1 MPSAPL
7 LTRIASIERRLN
19 LNNATTTDDAMSLCD
34 DDKPPSVTT
43 AARDDAAGPKTQPL
57 SPSLPKIHIHV
68 QPESVAVGAPKLPES
83 APSVASRIPIEAV
96 EEKLPD
102 SHEDQG
108 SDRKPTTK
116 PLDAFARYLSDANSF
131 PDYGDRSRR
140 STMGPERLKQINRL
154 VAKPVNT
161 LSVRRYEGHNE
172 PDVPSAKR
180 QKKDGARPC
189 DSTMSPY
196 FATPR
201 AKKSSEIHD
210 VRVEPDDIYDIRS
223 TSSAGITGANNLSVV
238 EYRNVLPQ
246 SRKGGRRRRSRTGL
260 NSSSQQR
267 DSSPGPY
274 RLPTISTKRTLISTI
289 SDSPDVLNSEKPF
302 SGVSEIVSD
311 ISPLLNVKRERPHRP
326 GDNFGRQF
334 KRQKPSTP
342 KETIDISEDE
352 LQADSAKQKAP
363 NERENAISRSSGTA
377 GGLSKNPMRG
387 DIQHTIFGKRSRRP
401 RSEMI
406 AITRAVCGKWI
417 YNRGDR
423 SGAVFL
429 HREGKEGKRLDP
441 VLENGQVSGEH
452 AWLGVDLDQ
461 VRSFGVSEVPNRYGF
476 VARSQSGDAGP
487 KLYLEFENHDGIEA
501 FCHALKSVSIPE
513 KFIAELEKRAERAF
527 DEAKSWIASNS
538 PPKYS
543 SLIFAR
549 DKRETDTDLAPPNP
563 DGRPGSTRA
572 KLKDNLIQSAKN
584 LNGSDALQRK
594 DNLIQSEAKDLDD
607 SDALRRRDN
616 LIQSTKS
623 LDDSDALQRIEEMLD
638 SDTRRSTRSS
648 APTTRYRMPSPV
660 GWTQV
665 NPDWHESWQA
675 PLVFPPTGKNRAL
688 VDKIDI
694 PRLDENEFLN
704 DNLINFYIRYLE
716 HTLERERPELLRKV
730 YFFSTFFFEKLRSTK
745 GKINYDGVK
754 AWTAKV
760 DLLSY
765 DYIVVPVNEHAHWY
779 LAIICN
785 VPNAIQS
792 TWEGK
797 NSETLTNSMTNAI
810 EVTDT
815 PSSPR
820 LSTVERDLTEISLED
835 GTAATGKQK
844 EETAEVSRSP
854 PKKRK
859 SAGATS
865 SKFDPSQ
872 PRIITLDSLGGPH
885 APTCKALREYLI
897 EEAKTK
903 KGIELATVPAG
914 MTARGIPEQNNF
926 CDCGVFILGY
936 MQEFLANPDEAA
948 RKLLMKEE
956 LGWNIRPSEMRNRIR
971 GLLFDLQGEQQEHHK
986 QLEKEKRLRR
996 AKRKSLAPSSPRS
1009 SSPVRSVVMSPLVP
1023 KLPGAFPS
1031 DSPESKPVPET
1042 TLSSSESVQ
1051 ETEDSEG
1058 RGSNGKASHEA
1069 QEKPNTFEEFRFIS
1083 PLPGSSISP
1092 PDTKD
1097 KPFVGTSSSFP
1108 KLDSRSS
1115 RVVVE
1120 LKSAKGYDKSEFE
1133 EPTVLD
1139 DDEVQIVKEPYAQKG
1154 GSKATETRRR
1164 RHSSVEVVEATTSRP
1179 TSSSRVQNQENKS
1192 SVHTSPRLKPRQ
1204 SIEYDSDKGSRG
1216 EPKYDGIDRSGK
1228 SSGQTIL

>member
-1 MPSAPL
+1 MQTRFQIMGTGVADLPWVRNGWLVMTFVDGAFCRI
-7 LTRIASIERRLN
+7 LT
-19 LNNATTTDDAMSLCD
+19 
-34 DDKPPSVTT
+34 
-43 AARDDAAGPKTQPL
+43 
-57 SPSLPKIHIHV
+57 
-68 QPESVAVGAPKLPES
+68 
-83 APSVASRIPIEAV
+83 
-96 EEKLPD
+96 D
-102 SHEDQG
+102 SEQ
-108 SDRKPTTK
+108 
-116 PLDAFARYLSDANSF
+116 
-131 PDYGDRSRR
+131 
-140 STMGPERLKQINRL
+140 KQINRL

-161 LSVRRYEGHNE
+161 LSVRRFESQNE

-201 AKKSSEIHD
+201 AKKSSELHD

-289 SDSPDVLNSEKPF
+289 SDSPDVLNSEKPP
-302 SGVSEIVSD
+302 SRVPEVVSD
-311 ISPLLNVKRERPHRP
+311 ISPLFNAKRERPHRP

-334 KRQKPSTP
+334 KRQKPSTA

-363 NERENAISRSSGTA
+363 NKRENAISRSSGTA
-377 GGLSKNPMRG
+377 GGFSKNPMRG

-406 AITRAVCGKWI
+406 AIARAVCGKWI

-429 HREGKEGKRLDP
+429 HREGKDGKRLDA
-441 VLENGQVSGEH
+441 VSENGQVSSEH
-452 AWLGVDLDQ
+452 AWLGIDLDQ

-476 VARSQSGDAGP
+476 VSRSQSGDAGP

-501 FCHALKSVSIPE
+501 FCHALKSVAIPE

-527 DEAKSWIASNS
+527 DEAKNWIASNS

-549 DKRETDTDLAPPNP
+549 DKRENDTDLAPPNP

-572 KLKDNLIQSAKN
+572 KLKDNLIQSAKS
-584 LNGSDALQRK
+584 LNDSDALQRK

-607 SDALRRRDN
+607 SDALKRKDN

-623 LDDSDALQRIEEMLD
+623 LDDSDALQRVEEMLD
-638 SDTRRSTRSS
+638 FESRRSTRSS

-675 PLVFPPTGKNRAL
+675 PLVFPPTGKNRAT

-716 HTLERERPELLRKV
+716 HKLEREKPELLRKV

-797 NSETLTNSMTNAI
+797 SSETLTNSMSNAI

-844 EETAEVSRSP
+844 EETAEVSQSP

-859 SAGATS
+859 STGATS

-903 KGIELATVPAG
+903 KGIELTTVPAG

-996 AKRKSLAPSSPRS
+996 AKKKSMAPSSPRS
-1009 SSPVRSVVMSPLVP
+1009 SSPVRSVAMSPLVP

-1031 DSPESKPVPET
+1031 DSPESKPVPEA
-1042 TLSSSESVQ
+1042 TLSSSESIQ
-1051 ETEDSEG
+1051 ETDGSEG
-1058 RGSNGKASHEA
+1058 RGSNGNASHEA

-1092 PDTKD
+1092 QDTKD
-1097 KPFVGTSSSFP
+1097 KTFTGTSSSFP

-1133 EPTVLD
+1133 EPTLLD

-1154 GSKATETRRR
+1154 SSKATETRRR
-1164 RHSSVEVVEATTSRP
+1164 RHSSVEVVEATASRP
-1179 TSSSRVQNQENKS
+1179 TSSSRVQNQQNKP
-1192 SVHTSPRLKPRQ
+1192 SVNTSPRLKPRQ
-1204 SIEYDSDKGSRG
+1204 SIEYDSDHKTRG

-1228 SSGQTIL
+1228 SSGQTVL

>member
-1 MPSAPL
+1 
-7 LTRIASIERRLN
+7 
-19 LNNATTTDDAMSLCD
+19 
-34 DDKPPSVTT
+34 
-43 AARDDAAGPKTQPL
+43 
-57 SPSLPKIHIHV
+57 
-68 QPESVAVGAPKLPES
+68 
-83 APSVASRIPIEAV
+83 
-96 EEKLPD
+96 
-102 SHEDQG
+102 
-108 SDRKPTTK
+108 
-116 PLDAFARYLSDANSF
+116 
-131 PDYGDRSRR
+131 
-140 STMGPERLKQINRL
+140 MGPERLKHINRL
-154 VAKPVNT
+154 AAKPVNT
-161 LSVRRYEGHNE
+161 LSVRRFESQTE
-172 PDVPSAKR
+172 QDLPSAKR
-180 QKKDGARPC
+180 QKKDVTRPC
-189 DSTMSPY
+189 DSTTSPY
-196 FATPR
+196 FTTSR
-201 AKKSSEIHD
+201 AKKGSEFHD
-210 VRVEPDDIYDIRS
+210 VHVEPDDIFDIRS
-223 TSSAGITGANNLSVV
+223 SSSAGNTGVNNLSVI
-238 EYRNVLPQ
+238 EYRSVLPQ
-246 SRKGGRRRRSRTGL
+246 SRKGSRRRRSRAGL
-260 NSSSQQR
+260 NLNSQQHDAIDSSS
-267 DSSPGPY
+267 GPY
-274 RLPTISTKRTLISTI
+274 RLPPMSSRRTLISTI
-289 SDSPDVLNSEKPF
+289 SDSPDALNSEKPP
-302 SGVSEIVSD
+302 SRLPEVVSD
-311 ISPLLNVKRERPHRP
+311 ISPLFNAKRERPHRP

-334 KRQKPSTP
+334 KRQKPSMV
-342 KETIDISEDE
+342 KESIDISEDE
-352 LQADSAKQKAP
+352 LQADSAKHMGSK
-363 NERENAISRSSGTA
+363 ERESAVSRSSGIS
-377 GGLSKNPMRG
+377 GGFSKSAMRG
-387 DIQHTIFGKRSRRP
+387 DLHHTIFGKRSRRP

-417 YNRGDR
+417 YDRDDR

-441 VLENGQVSGEH
+441 VFENGQVSGDH

-476 VARSQSGDAGP
+476 VLRSQSGDAGP

-501 FCHALKSVSIPE
+501 FRDVLKSAHIAE
-513 KFIAELEKRAERAF
+513 KFVAERAF
-527 DEAKSWIASNS
+527 DEAKNWIASNS
-538 PPKYS
+538 PPRYS
-543 SLIFAR
+543 SLTFAR
-549 DKRETDTDLAPPNP
+549 DKRENDTGLASSNP
-563 DGRPGSTRA
+563 DGRPGSTRT
-572 KLKDNLIQSAKN
+572 KLKDDLIQSAKS
-584 LNGSDALQRK
+584 LN
-594 DNLIQSEAKDLDD
+594 
-607 SDALRRRDN
+607 
-616 LIQSTKS
+616 
-623 LDDSDALQRIEEMLD
+623 DSDALQRVEEMLD
-638 SDTRRSTRSS
+638 FDIRRSTRSS
-648 APTTRYRMPSPV
+648 APSTRYRMPSPV
-660 GWTQV
+660 GWTQA

-675 PLVFPPTGKNRAL
+675 PLVFPPTGKNRAT

-765 DYIVVPVNEHAHWY
+765 DYIFVPVNEHAHWY

-785 VPNAIQS
+785 VPNTIQS
-792 TWEGK
+792 TWETK
-797 NSETLTNSMTNAI
+797 SSETLTNSMPNAI

-844 EETAEVSRSP
+844 EETTDVPISPSR
-854 PKKRK
+854 KRK
-859 SAGATS
+859 SAGATA
-865 SKFDPSQ
+865 SKLNPSQ

-885 APTCKALREYLI
+885 APTCKALKEYLI

-903 KGIELATVPAG
+903 KGIDLTTVPTG

-956 LGWNIRPSEMRNRIR
+956 LGWSIRPSELRNRIR

-996 AKRKSLAPSSPRS
+996 AKKKSVAESSPRS
-1009 SSPVRSVVMSPLVP
+1009 SSPIRPVALSPPVP

-1031 DSPESKPVPET
+1031 DSPESKPAPEK
-1042 TLSSSESVQ
+1042 TLSSSESIQ
-1051 ETEDSEG
+1051 EADDSEG

-1069 QEKPNTFEEFRFIS
+1069 QEKLNTIEEFRFIT

-1092 PDTKD
+1092 QDTNNKS
-1097 KPFVGTSSSFP
+1097 FVGTSSSIP

-1133 EPTVLD
+1133 EPALVD
-1139 DDEVQIVKEPYAQKG
+1139 DDEVQIVKELSGSPYPRPQKS

-1179 TSSSRVQNQENKS
+1179 TSSSRVQSHENKP
-1192 SVHTSPRLKPRQ
+1192 SVHTSPRLKPQQ
-1204 SIEYDSDKGSRG
+1204 SIEYDSDHGAHG

-1228 SSGQTIL
+1228 SSDETVL

>member
-1 MPSAPL
+1 MPCAPL
-7 LTRIASIERRLN
+7 LTRIASIERR

-43 AARDDAAGPKTQPL
+43 GARDDAAGPKASCPNRRQASL
-57 SPSLPKIHIHV
+57 AEIPS
-68 QPESVAVGAPKLPES
+68 
-83 APSVASRIPIEAV
+83 
-96 EEKLPD
+96 
-102 SHEDQG
+102 
-108 SDRKPTTK
+108 K
-116 PLDAFARYLSDANSF
+116 PLKKNCQTVTRTKAAIGSRQRNAQTPLHATYQMQARFQIMGTGVAELPWVRNGWLVMTFGEGAFCRVLTD
-131 PDYGDRSRR
+131 G
-140 STMGPERLKQINRL
+140 EQKQINRL

-161 LSVRRYEGHNE
+161 LSVRRFEGQNE
-172 PDVPSAKR
+172 PDIPSAKR
-180 QKKDGARPC
+180 QKKDGTRPF

-196 FATPR
+196 FTTPR
-201 AKKSSEIHD
+201 AKKSSELHE
-210 VRVEPDDIYDIRS
+210 VRVEPEDIFDIRS
-223 TSSAGITGANNLSVV
+223 SSSTGNAGANNLSVV
-238 EYRNVLPQ
+238 EYRSTLPQ

-260 NSSSQQR
+260 NLSSQQR
-267 DSSPGPY
+267 DAVDSSPGPY
-274 RLPTISTKRTLISTI
+274 RLPAISTKRTLISTI
-289 SDSPDVLNSEKPF
+289 SDSPDVLNSEKPP
-302 SGVSEIVSD
+302 SGLPEVVSD
-311 ISPLLNVKRERPHRP
+311 ISPILNVKRERPHRP

-334 KRQKPSTP
+334 KRQKPSTV
-342 KETIDISEDE
+342 KEPIDISEDE
-352 LQADSAKQKAP
+352 LQADSAKHMGP
-363 NERENAISRSSGTA
+363 NERESAISRSSGTS

-387 DIQHTIFGKRSRRP
+387 DMHHTIFGKRSRRP

-417 YNRGDR
+417 YNRDDR
-423 SGAVFL
+423 FGAVFL
-429 HREGKEGKRLDP
+429 HREGKESKRLDP
-441 VLENGQVSGEH
+441 VLENGQVSGDH

-461 VRSFGVSEVPNRYGF
+461 VRSFGVSEVPYRYGF
-476 VARSQSGDAGP
+476 VLRSQSGDAGP

-501 FCHALKSVSIPE
+501 FCRILKSVPITE
-513 KFIAELEKRAERAF
+513 KIVAGLETRAERAF
-527 DEAKSWIASNS
+527 DEAKNWIASNS

-543 SLIFAR
+543 SLVFAR
-549 DKRETDTDLAPPNP
+549 DKRENDTDLAPPSS
-563 DGRPGSTRA
+563 DGRPGSTRP
-572 KLKDNLIQSAKN
+572 KLKDNLIQSAKDSN
-584 LNGSDALQRK
+584 
-594 DNLIQSEAKDLDD
+594 D
-607 SDALRRRDN
+607 SDALKRV
-616 LIQSTKS
+616 
-623 LDDSDALQRIEEMLD
+623 EEMLD
-638 SDTRRSTRSS
+638 SDIRPSTRSAKGTNDADALQRVEEMVDFDFRRSTRSS
-648 APTTRYRMPSPV
+648 APSTRYRMPSPV

-675 PLVFPPTGKNRAL
+675 PLVFPPTGKNRAT

-716 HTLERERPELLRKV
+716 HKMERERPELLRKV

-797 NSETLTNSMTNAI
+797 SSETLTNSTSNAI
-810 EVTDT
+810 EGTDT

-835 GTAATGKQK
+835 GTAAMGKQK
-844 EETAEVSRSP
+844 EETFDVSQSP
-854 PKKRK
+854 PKKRR
-859 SAGATS
+859 SAGAAS
-865 SKFDPSQ
+865 SRLDPSQ

-885 APTCKALREYLI
+885 APTCKALKEYLI

-903 KGIELATVPAG
+903 KGIDLTTVPTG

-956 LGWNIRPSEMRNRIR
+956 LGWNIRPSELRNRIR

-986 QLEKEKRLRR
+986 QLEKERKLRK
-996 AKRKSLAPSSPRS
+996 AKRRSMAGTSPRS
-1009 SSPVRSVVMSPLVP
+1009 SSPVRSVVFSPPVP

-1031 DSPESKPVPET
+1031 DSPESKPVPGP
-1042 TLSSSESVQ
+1042 TLSSSESIQ
-1051 ETEDSEG
+1051 EADDSEG
-1058 RGSNGKASHEA
+1058 RSSNSKVSHEA
-1069 QEKPNTFEEFRFIS
+1069 QEKPNTIEEFRFIT
-1083 PLPGSSISP
+1083 PLPGSSTSP
-1092 PDTKD
+1092 QGTKD
-1097 KPFVGTSSSFP
+1097 KTSVDTSSFFP

-1120 LKSAKGYDKSEFE
+1120 LKSARGYDKSEFE
-1133 EPTVLD
+1133 EPTLVD
-1139 DDEVQIVKEPYAQKG
+1139 DDEVQIVKELSGSPYPYAQKG
-1154 GSKATETRRR
+1154 SSKATETRRR
-1164 RHSSVEVVEATTSRP
+1164 RHSLVEVVESTTSRP
-1179 TSSSRVQNQENKS
+1179 TSSSRVQNQEIKP
-1192 SVHTSPRLKPRQ
+1192 SVHASPQLKPRQ
-1204 SIEYDSDKGSRG
+1204 SIEYDSDHGTRG
-1216 EPKYDGIDRSGK
+1216 GPKYDGIDRSGK
-1228 SSGQTIL
+1228 SSGQTVL

>member
-1 MPSAPL
+1 
-7 LTRIASIERRLN
+7 
-19 LNNATTTDDAMSLCD
+19 MSLCD

-43 AARDDAAGPKTQPL
+43 AARDDAAGPKASKWKAFDGINGGGIVTQPCYPTQPL
-57 SPSLPKIHIHV
+57 SPSLPKIHVHV

-83 APSVASRIPIEAV
+83 APSVASRNPIAAV
-96 EEKLPD
+96 EEKLPE

-161 LSVRRYEGHNE
+161 LSVRRFEGHSE

-180 QKKDGARPC
+180 QKKDGTRPC
-189 DSTMSPY
+189 DPTMSPY
-196 FATPR
+196 FTTPR
-201 AKKSSEIHD
+201 AKKSSELHD
-210 VRVEPDDIYDIRS
+210 VRVEPEDIYDIRS
-223 TSSAGITGANNLSVV
+223 SSSAGIAGASNLSLL
-238 EYRNVLPQ
+238 EYRNVLPP
-246 SRKGGRRRRSRTGL
+246 SKKGSRRRRSRTSL

-267 DSSPGPY
+267 DPIDSSSGPH

-289 SDSPDVLNSEKPF
+289 SDSPDVLNSEKPP
-302 SGVSEIVSD
+302 SRAPDVVSD
-311 ISPLLNVKRERPHRP
+311 ISPLLNAKRERPHRP
-326 GDNFGRQF
+326 ENNFGRQF
-334 KRQKPSTP
+334 KRQKPSTVKKP
-342 KETIDISEDE
+342 IDISEDE
-352 LQADSAKQKAP
+352 LQADSTRHKGW
-363 NERENAISRSSGTA
+363 NERGNAISRSSGIS
-377 GGLSKNPMRG
+377 GGFSKNSMRG

-417 YNRGDR
+417 YNRDDR

-461 VRSFGVSEVPNRYGF
+461 VRSFEVSEVPYRYGL
-476 VARSQSGDAGP
+476 VSRSQSGDAGP
-487 KLYLEFENHDGIEA
+487 KLYLEFENHEGIEA
-501 FCHALKSVSIPE
+501 FCRALEPVPIPK
-513 KFIAELEKRAERAF
+513 KFHGELEKRAERAF
-527 DEAKSWIASNS
+527 DEAKNWIASNS
-538 PPKYS
+538 PPRYS
-543 SLIFAR
+543 SLRFAR
-549 DKRETDTDLAPPNP
+549 DKRETDIDLAPPSI

-572 KLKDNLIQSAKN
+572 KLKDNLIQSAKS
-584 LNGSDALQRK
+584 LTDSDSLQRK
-594 DNLIQSEAKDLDD
+594 DNLIQSTKDLDN
-607 SDALRRRDN
+607 SDALRRVEEI
-616 LIQSTKS
+616 L
-623 LDDSDALQRIEEMLD
+623 DSDA
-638 SDTRRSTRSS
+638 RRSTRSS
-648 APTTRYRMPSPV
+648 APTTRYHMPSPV
-660 GWTQV
+660 GWTQA

-675 PLVFPPTGKNRAL
+675 PLVFPPTGKNRAT

-716 HTLERERPELLRKV
+716 HTLEREKPELLRKV
-730 YFFSTFFFEKLRSTK
+730 YFFSTFFFEKLKSTK

-797 NSETLTNSMTNAI
+797 GSETLTNSISNAI
-810 EVTDT
+810 EVIDT

-844 EETAEVSRSP
+844 EEIPVVSLSP

-859 SAGATS
+859 SAGAAS

-885 APTCKALREYLI
+885 PPTCKALREYLI

-903 KGIELATVPAG
+903 KGIDLTTVPAG

-956 LGWNIRPSEMRNRIR
+956 LGWNIRPSEMRNHIR

-986 QLEKEKRLRR
+986 RLEKEKRLRR
-996 AKRKSLAPSSPRS
+996 AKKKSMAPSSPRS
-1009 SSPVRSVVMSPLVP
+1009 SSPVRSVAMSPLVP

-1042 TLSSSESVQ
+1042 TLSSSESIQ
-1051 ETEDSEG
+1051 GTDDSEG
-1058 RGSNGKASHEA
+1058 KGPNGKASHEA
-1069 QEKPNTFEEFRFIS
+1069 QEKPKAIEEFRFIS

-1092 PDTKD
+1092 QDTKD
-1097 KPFVGTSSSFP
+1097 KTLFGTSSSIP
-1108 KLDSRSS
+1108 RLDSRSS

-1120 LKSAKGYDKSEFE
+1120 LKSARGYDKSEFE
-1133 EPTVLD
+1133 EPALID
-1139 DDEVQIVKEPYAQKG
+1139 DVEVQIVKEPYAQKG
-1154 GSKATETRRR
+1154 SSKATETRRR

-1179 TSSSRVQNQENKS
+1179 TSSSRMQNQENKP

-1204 SIEYDSDKGSRG
+1204 SIEYDSDRGTRG

-1228 SSGQTIL
+1228 SSSQTVL